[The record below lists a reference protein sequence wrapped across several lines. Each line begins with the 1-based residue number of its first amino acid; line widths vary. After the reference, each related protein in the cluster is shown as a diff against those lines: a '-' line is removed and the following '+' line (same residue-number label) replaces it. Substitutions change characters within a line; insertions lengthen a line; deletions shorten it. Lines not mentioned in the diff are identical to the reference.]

1 MNGLQRLRG
10 IALLIGLFLLLLPQE
25 VHAYLDPGTGSLIL
39 QALLAAF
46 FASLMTVKIYWKKIK
61 QVLSAR
67 FSKSQEP
74 KESHD

>member
-39 QALLAAF
+39 QAILAAF
-46 FASLMTVKIYWKKIK
+46 FASLMTAKIYWKKIR
-61 QVLSAR
+61 QVLSAL
-67 FSKSQEP
+67 FSKSP
-74 KESHD
+74 KTEKSHD